1 MRKHIEALRKKRNAH
16 MDAMTALSDLVANDN
31 RLFTEDEQ
39 KAWDKDQ
46 GEVRDIDAQVV
57 RLEEAERQAMS
68 TARPAPNPLLPA
80 TADARKFKTFP
91 GQTFT
96 RFVGA
101 LALSKG
107 NLMQALEIA
116 KRWEHETPEVMQVL
130 RHAATI
136 GNTNDPAAW
145 LQRAAVATGTTTD
158 PAWASPLIVYQVMV
172 QEFIDLLRPLTI
184 FGRLSGYRTVPFNVK
199 IPRQTAGASAGW
211 VGEGLSK
218 PVSRLSFDDVTI
230 PWAKIAVI
238 VVITQELARFSTPS
252 AEMLVRDDMLATIA
266 QFMDTQLLD
275 DTVTAIAGVRP
286 ASITNA
292 AHKVPS
298 TGSTVADV
306 TTDLATAMLYMTN
319 VANNI
324 PLTRP
329 VWLMSPTVSMF
340 LATLRTAQD
349 VFAFPG
355 MGMGSTGGI
364 QPGGGST
371 EAVSQGTSQ
380 NLMGIPVITS
390 GNVPAGVIDLLEQTQ
405 LMVADDGE
413 VLIDTSTEASVQMD
427 SAPATP
433 PTPLVSFW
441 QQNLLGIK
449 AERFIYWMM
458 RRAAGIVEITGFP
471 AP

>member
-46 GEVRDIDAQVV
+46 SEVRDIDAQVV
-57 RLEEAERQAMS
+57 RLEEAERQAS
-68 TARPAPNPLLPA
+68 SQARPAPDPLRPA
-80 TADARKFKTFP
+80 AEVRTFKPFKA
-91 GQTFT
+91 QAFT

-101 LALSKG
+101 LALAKG
-107 NLMQALEIA
+107 NLMQAAEMA
-116 KRWEHETPEVMQVL
+116 KRWDNETPEVGAVL

-136 GNTNDPAAW
+136 GNTNDPAQW
-145 LQRAAVATGTTTD
+145 LQRAAVAVGTTQD
-158 PAWASPLIVYQVMV
+158 PAWAAPLINYQVMT
-172 QEFIDLLRPLTI
+172 QEFIELLRPMTI
-184 FGRLSGYRTVPFNVK
+184 FGQLSGYRTVPFNVK

-238 VVITQELARFSTPS
+238 VVITQELARFSSPS
-252 AEMLVRDDMLATIA
+252 AEQLVRDDLIETIA
-266 QFMDTQLLD
+266 AFIDNQLLL

-306 TTDLATAMLYMTN
+306 TTDLATAMLYMTS
-319 VANNI
+319 NNI
-324 PLTRP
+324 TLTRP
-329 VWLMSPTVSMF
+329 VWLMNPAAAMF
-340 LATLRTAQD
+340 LATLRTGQD
-349 VFAFPG
+349 IFAFPG
-355 MGMGSTGGI
+355 MGMGATTGL
-364 QPGGGST
+364 QPGPGST
-371 EAVSQGTSQ
+371 VAVSEGTQ
-380 NLMGIPVITS
+380 RNLMGIPVVVS
-390 GNVPAGVIDLLEQTQ
+390 GNVPPGVIDLLEQSQ

-458 RRAAGIVEITGFP
+458 RRAAAIVEITGFP